1 MKKML
6 NNDYILSMISKF
18 SNIVFGF
25 FSLILLNRY
34 LGTYLK
40 GEYSTI
46 INYVTIIS
54 SIFQLGISIIYSRFK
69 RKKIDNCYYVF
80 TSLSFIQFFIYAFIS
95 IALGLIINFNTFIIL
110 FISSIAIFTTQL
122 RYINLVEDI
131 KYNTIVVI
139 IMSMM
144 NFVST
149 LIAFMLLEKNLYVGL
164 GLYLLK
170 DLTIIFMYL
179 LKINYKLLFKKEYI
193 SYYKKILFE
202 GFLPM
207 LSNLLIILNY
217 KIDVVMLNAFKIDYS
232 LIGLYSLGLSI
243 SEYMWIIPDIFKD
256 VVQKRTAKDNSI
268 QTINFSLR
276 CSSSIVLLC
285 FFILLI
291 IGKRTFGFVF
301 GNEYIESYM
310 ITVVLFIGVYC
321 MIFYKIIGQ
330 LFISDNKSKQYFIIL
345 LIGAIINVVC
355 NYSLIPKV
363 NIYGA
368 AIASVLSY
376 SIIGLVFLG
385 MYLYQYK
392 TKIKDVFLLK
402 KEDIL
407 KLKNIIIHK

>member
-1 MKKML
+1 M
-6 NNDYILSMISKF
+6 
-18 SNIVFGF
+18 
-25 FSLILLNRY
+25 
-34 LGTYLK
+34 
-40 GEYSTI
+40 
-46 INYVTIIS
+46 
-54 SIFQLGISIIYSRFK
+54 
-69 RKKIDNCYYVF
+69 
-80 TSLSFIQFFIYAFIS
+80 
-95 IALGLIINFNTFIIL
+95 
-110 FISSIAIFTTQL
+110 
-122 RYINLVEDI
+122 VEDI

-321 MIFYKIIGQ
+321 MILYKIIGQ